1 MNNQEK
7 LKNEFE
13 RIIGKLAK
21 SLNLTNCDEAEL
33 ANIALLQSNAFLR
46 ARSPYIAVTGIT
58 HTGKSSLINAIFGE
72 KKSEEGLIADTTSV
86 VVKIKF
92 KSGMEIY
99 DTPGA
104 GGAEVEWENI
114 TRAYL
119 GLKHLDKDL
128 DGNPLAPVSEIP
140 TIDAD
145 NYDPKTDSP
154 KALKKYEEFEKPD
167 VFLFVVDIKAGT
179 LKREDILFFRDVAT
193 LGKPVIVVV
202 NKIDEA
208 DRNTVQASLD
218 HIKKKLSRQAVPVS
232 AKTGMNIKQLLTS
245 IIMHLPRECGQVLGD
260 TVNREYEKLVRH
272 QQIIAHSVATAVKT
286 ARLVGGKG
294 QTEQL
299 YQILANVLGLYLW
312 IVDQYSLSGG
322 QLQRAGISLDD
333 LSQIGNSKLNSAE
346 ILKASRSQGALILG
360 SSLVGLTLG
369 SLASGGLLVPIG
381 VGAFSGCYLPSAIII
396 LRELFKRLPIEKM
409 KREAEAI
416 KPFITIANRYETA
429 ASVLAFGQSVR
440 KCCDILREPDSANV
454 DFLQIFQQEYERALE
469 ELKPFSKELNTNSGD
484 EEDLIREIFA
494 NIL

>member
-21 SLNLTNCDEAEL
+21 HLNLTKCDEAEL
-33 ANIALLQSNAFLR
+33 ANIALLESNAFLR

-72 KKSEEGLIADTTSV
+72 KKSEEGLTADTTSA

-104 GGAEVEWENI
+104 GGVEVEWENI

-119 GLKHLDKDL
+119 GLKQLDKDL
-128 DGNPLAPVSEIP
+128 DDNPLPPVSLIP

-145 NYDPKTDSP
+145 NYDPTTDGP
-154 KALKKYEEFEKPD
+154 KALKRYEEFEKPD
-167 VFLFVVDIKAGT
+167 IFLFVVDIKSGT
-179 LKREDILFFRDVAT
+179 LKRDDISFFREVAKI
-193 LGKPVIVVV
+193 GKPVIVVV

-208 DRNTVQASLD
+208 DSKTLQASLD
-218 HIKKKLSRQAVPVS
+218 LIKKHLSRQAVPVS
-232 AKTGMNIKQLLTS
+232 AKTGTNIKELLTR
-245 IIMHLPRECGQVLGD
+245 IIKNLPSECYKVICD
-260 TVNREYEKLVRH
+260 TVNSEYEKLVRH
-272 QQIIAHSVATAVKT
+272 QQIIVHSVATAVKT

-312 IVDQYSLSGG
+312 IVDQYSLSERK
-322 QLQRAGISLDD
+322 LQRAGISLDD
-333 LSQIGNSKLNSAE
+333 LSQIGNSKLKSTKFLE
-346 ILKASRSQGALILG
+346 VSPSQGSLILG
-360 SSLVGLTLG
+360 SSLVGFTMG
-369 SLASGGLLVPIG
+369 TLASGGLLIPVSI
-381 VGAFSGCYLPSAIII
+381 GAFSGCYLPSAILI
-396 LRELFKRLPIEKM
+396 LQELLKRLPIEKM
-409 KREAEAI
+409 KLEAEAI
-416 KPFITIANRYETA
+416 NQFIRMANRYQTA

-440 KCCDILREPDSANV
+440 KCCDSLSESDSANV
-454 DFLQIFQQEYERALE
+454 DFLQIFPQEYERALE
-469 ELKPFSKELNTNSGD
+469 ELKPFSEALNTNSRD
-484 EEDLIREIFA
+484 EKDLIREIFE